1 MWMLSFR
8 KKQLHFVARL
18 LVETYRDLRFL
29 SLERSTLISAGDLM
43 WGDKSCLE
51 NHNRK

>member
-1 MWMLSFR
+1 ME

-29 SLERSTLISAGDLM
+29 SPGQCTLIPAGDLT